1 MSMNAQQIADTIN
14 AGQGPEGLFG
24 EGSEISELAGKQRE
38 VEGRI
43 KKLQDRMERSWQGKG
58 ADAARAG
65 AGPLKQAA
73 QQANEH
79 MGKASGLYE
88 EQGDSFNTVKAKVGG
103 GPGPKPEKQLKINH
117 MGNTGPAVSRNED
130 EIEAWHDE
138 AERIVGEYNKYQ
150 DSSMKNSNSW
160 PGDYGRLGLPEGGN
174 DFGVNMS
181 GGSHG
186 GGDDNVQHSA
196 AAGGGRRFGPG
207 GPPGSGT
214 PGSNTGPSS
223 DGAGPANHHVSGP
236 GTGSASGDLHGRGD
250 VPAAGDT

>member
-88 EQGDSFNTVKAKVGG
+88 EQGDSFNTVKAKIGS
-103 GPGPKPEKQLKINH
+103 GPGPTPDKHTKPPTSLR
-117 MGNTGPAVSRNED
+117 GPQTTNQS
-130 EIEAWHDE
+130 EIDAWHDE
-138 AERIVGEYNKYQ
+138 ADRIVDEYNKYQ
-150 DSSMKNSNSW
+150 DPAMKTSNSW
-160 PGDYGRLGLPEGGN
+160 PDDYGRLGLPEGGN
-174 DFGVNMS
+174 DFAVNMS

-186 GGDDNVQHSA
+186 GDDDNVQHIADS
-196 AAGGGRRFGPG
+196 GGGR
-207 GPPGSGT
+207 
-214 PGSNTGPSS
+214 
-223 DGAGPANHHVSGP
+223 
-236 GTGSASGDLHGRGD
+236 
-250 VPAAGDT
+250 